1 LRITNNML
9 SYNMLRN
16 LEAAQGRMDQLQ
28 NQMASGHRIS
38 RPSDDPVGI
47 ENALRIKSS
56 ISAVEQW
63 KNNASEGL
71 AYMNTVD
78 STLGDLTAMLQRVRE
93 LAIQGANDSLS
104 ADDKAK
110 VAEEVTQ
117 IAEQIKM
124 LANTKIGSKYI
135 FGGTANVEPY
145 FKTGDIWV
153 GSNDVV
159 EFEVGNNLSLP
170 ISVNGRTL
178 FGVQADGS
186 VGMFATLKK
195 LNDALKNPAGAADI
209 QAAIGELDAHIDMV
223 LNKRAE
229 LGARVNRMNSLYE
242 QLDSTSLNLQQA
254 LSDIMDADMAQTIT
268 EFKNQENVYRAAL
281 AVGAKIIQPSL
292 VDFMR

>member
-1 LRITNNML
+1 MRITNNML